1 MEQEG
6 SEKGLIE
13 EPESPLRD
21 ERGRF
26 LRSGNPMG
34 KPKGAISK
42 FAQLREDFLKAY
54 QQMGG
59 VQGLL
64 TWAKEHQTEFYMMI
78 FRLLPKDKEIPF
90 SDHGRIDLTYEER
103 LKLVAHGSMREEE
116 SGTAFDDVSDFGL
129 NSEEEEQDDATL

>member
-1 MEQEG
+1 MNDER
-6 SEKGLIE
+6 SERELIE

-42 FAQLREDFLKAY
+42 YARLREDFFEAY

-59 VQGLL
+59 VQG
-64 TWAKEHQTEFYMMI
+64 
-78 FRLLPKDKEIPF
+78 
-90 SDHGRIDLTYEER
+90 
-103 LKLVAHGSMREEE
+103 
-116 SGTAFDDVSDFGL
+116 
-129 NSEEEEQDDATL
+129 